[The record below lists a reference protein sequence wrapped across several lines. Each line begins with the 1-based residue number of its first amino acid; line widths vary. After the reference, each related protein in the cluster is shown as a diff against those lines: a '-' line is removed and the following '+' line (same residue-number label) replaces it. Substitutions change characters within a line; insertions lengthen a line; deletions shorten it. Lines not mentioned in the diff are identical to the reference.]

1 MAHPTY
7 LFTIGHIAMLI
18 GENLELLEQ
27 VAMNSDNID
36 YGEMIDVYD
45 GSDES
50 LTAFTERGI
59 ESLQEFLAEVRT
71 WPGGIRAFLENEG
84 CDAAT
89 IERIMADQP
98 KP

>member
-1 MAHPTY
+1 MARPTY
-7 LFTIGHIAMLI
+7 LFTIRHVAKLI

-36 YGEMIDVYD
+36 YGEMIEVYD

-50 LTAFTERGI
+50 QTAFTERGI
-59 ESLQEFLAEVRT
+59 ECLQEFLADVRT

-89 IERIMADQP
+89 IDRIMAHQP